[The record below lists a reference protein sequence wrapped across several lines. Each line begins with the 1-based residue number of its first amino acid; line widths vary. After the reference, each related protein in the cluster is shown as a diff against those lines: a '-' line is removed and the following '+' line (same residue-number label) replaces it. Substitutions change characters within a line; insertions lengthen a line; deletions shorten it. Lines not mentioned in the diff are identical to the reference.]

1 MKRLRN
7 LVAALGLTLI
17 ALAASGAALAGPEAW
32 RAEWPRTDFARTN
45 VDLAEILSGG
55 PPKDGIP
62 ALDAPRTTWERMYH
76 PVTLGA
82 ALQRVEVA
90 RPSGVV
96 PPLLSGS

>member
-62 ALDAPRTTWERMYH
+62 ALDAPRTIPAGKER
-76 PVTLGA
+76 
-82 ALQRVEVA
+82 RSEE
-90 RPSGVV
+90 RICSI
-96 PPLLSGS
+96 